1 MDPRLPGKMQKG
13 MHHMEIAEIQTNG
26 KEDDEE
32 LLDGLFR
39 AMIHFDEAD
48 PARIQH
54 FTKVHSYARLIGRM
68 EGLDADTLFALEAAA
83 YVHDIGIRVAERKY
97 GFQNGKL
104 QEQEG
109 PEAAE
114 ELMKPLG
121 FSEAVIRRVR
131 FLVGHHHTYT
141 NMEGADYQ
149 ILVEADF
156 LVNLFESS
164 APKGEALSVRER
176 IFRTASGRWILDEM
190 FGLTEDKKREA

>member
-1 MDPRLPGKMQKG
+1 
-13 MHHMEIAEIQTNG
+13 METAESQINETY
-26 KEDDEE
+26 DTEE
-32 LLDGLFR
+32 LLDRVFR
-39 AMIHFDEAD
+39 AMIRFDDAD

-68 EGLDADTLFALEAAA
+68 EGLDADTLFTLEAAA

-121 FSEAVIRRVR
+121 FPETVIERVR

-141 NMEGADYQ
+141 NMEGADHQ

-156 LVNLFESS
+156 LVNLFEGG
-164 APKGEALSVRER
+164 APKEEAQAVRDR
-176 IFRTASGRWILDEM
+176 IFRTSSGRWVLDEM
-190 FGLTEDKKREA
+190 FGLTDGTQR